1 LQFKESM
8 KISKFKL
15 FIWLIIFLIS
25 RSVLA
30 QNSEPTGYH
39 PFLSDRFNLGIGG
52 FWPDKSFEIRV
63 DGSDPGEDIDFEKE
77 LRHDESESTPSIN
90 FRWRY
95 SKNWSLWGQ
104 YWALDSQ
111 GGTIL
116 TEDLEWGDTVFEEG
130 TFVNA
135 GIETS
140 IFRVFFGRSYLN
152 DSPWHEFGLGAGFH
166 WLDIE
171 SFIEAQAITTTT
183 YQRESVSAAFPLPN
197 IGAWYQYSWS
207 PKWVTEVS
215 SDWLSASIGD
225 YKGGL
230 LNTQIGVNYQMS
242 DIFGVTLSY
251 NYFIFD
257 IDVNKS
263 DWRGQIETRQQGLR
277 LALTASW

>member
-1 LQFKESM
+1 M
-8 KISKFKL
+8 KIPKFKF

-39 PFLSDRFNLGIGG
+39 PFLSDRFILGIGG

-77 LRHDESESTPSIN
+77 LGHDESDSTPSID

-95 SKNWSLWGQ
+95 SKNWSLSGQ
-104 YWALDSQ
+104 YWAVDSQ
-111 GGTIL
+111 GGTVL
-116 TEDLEWGDTVFEEG
+116 TEDLEWGDTVYQKG

-140 IFRVFFGRSYLN
+140 VLRVLFGRSYLN

-166 WLDIE
+166 WLEIE
-171 SFIEAQAITTTT
+171 SFIEGQAITGMTTT
-183 YQRESVSAAFPLPN
+183 FQRESVNATLPLPN

-207 PKWVTEVS
+207 PKWVTKVS
-215 SDWLSASIGD
+215 SDWLSVSIGD

-230 LNTQIGVNYQMS
+230 LNTLIGVNYQMS

-263 DWRGQIETRQQGLR
+263 DWRGRIETRHQGLR